1 MVIWAIVFGM
11 LAGWMLAVDPMGAVV
26 GGLFGALA
34 GWLLLRSVRNEILRA
49 VAPLQAEIERLKG
62 AALPNADVSTTVPA
76 AVVLP
81 AVVPSEEPAASA
93 PEAPPLI
100 EASHSPS
107 EPGLLAVMLAQA
119 RTWLLGGNTIV
130 RVGLLLLFVGLAF
143 LANYAAQAGLF
154 PIELRLTFVAVVG
167 IALLAFGFSTRESKA
182 GFALALQGGGVAV
195 IYLTLFAAARLF
207 DVVPLGVAFG
217 LMVVVCA
224 LGCAL
229 ALLQNAQSLAFT
241 SFLGGF
247 AVPLLLPGDDGSVLA
262 LFGYYTLLNLAVL
275 FIAGRRSW
283 RSLNLL
289 GFTATFGTATLWGL
303 SSYDPADFWLAQG
316 FLILSVLIYIAAGL
330 LYSQRTPGKLG
341 GVVDTTLVFG
351 PAIAGFG
358 LQAGLVSDRP
368 FGAAFSALGFAVLY
382 LGIVALFGRR
392 RMAEMRVMSEAMLAI
407 GVGFVTLAIPLAL
420 GAHWTSAAWA
430 LEGAGAFFVGMRQS
444 RSLPRFFG
452 LVLQTVAALLFLGN
466 LNANIAPL
474 PFVNDTFP
482 GAMLVSLSLLATA
495 WWLRVPLA
503 HEGSPLAARY
513 GAFEARLGEPVFLA
527 GFALWWI
534 GFAAEAFRVQPGLLA
549 VSPPIA
555 VFPPATADLLAMLV
569 FVASAWG
576 AQAVARRTAW
586 TAAAGPARVTFLAL
600 WLGFLAMLLDHG
612 WVLEGAHPAIWAAAV
627 VLHLH
632 ALARQEEAS
641 TNGGATLVMRSA
653 HISGVWLLLAMLSNA
668 LAFGIDRA
676 HLWDTA
682 WAAVVFLVAAT
693 TVLLLLA
700 LWAGPALPPAPG
712 RRWPLAQH
720 AADYA
725 WTAAVPLAVLLAGG
739 TLVTALFAAGDARPL
754 PYVPLINPVDLSVML
769 SIATLALWWRTVRT
783 SNLPGST
790 RVRQWFLPGTLAV
803 LGFALLNGAW
813 LRLSHQTFGV
823 AWNGDALLGSFMVQT
838 GAAILWA
845 LAALA
850 LMLVARHRAH
860 RALWLAG
867 AGLLT
872 LTVAKLLLVDLAN
885 AGGGARVVAFI
896 GVGTLMLIIGYVA
909 PLPPRLARE
918 DQPA

>member
-1 MVIWAIVFGM
+1 MVIWGLVIGM
-11 LAGWMLAVDPMGAVV
+11 LAGMMLAGDLVGAVI
-26 GGLFGALA
+26 GGGFGALA
-34 GWLLLRSVRNEILRA
+34 GRLLLRSVRNEILRA
-49 VAPLQAEIERLKG
+49 VAPLQAEIERLRG
-62 AALPNADVSTTVPA
+62 AALPDSVANATAPA

-81 AVVPSEEPAASA
+81 EVAPSEGSPASA
-93 PEAPPLI
+93 PEALSPI
-100 EASHSPS
+100 EAAHIPS
-107 EPGLLAVMLAQA
+107 EPSFLAVKFAQA

-130 RVGLLLLFVGLAF
+130 RVGLLLLFLGLAF

-154 PIELRLTFVAVVG
+154 PVELRLALVAGVG
-167 IALLAFGFSTRESKA
+167 IALLVFGFLTREARA

-195 IYLTLFAAARLF
+195 IYLTLFAATRLF
-207 DVVPLGVAFG
+207 DLVPLGVAFG

-247 AVPLLLPGDDGSVLA
+247 AVPLLLPGDGGSALA

-316 FLILSVLIYIAAGL
+316 FLILSILIYIAAGIT
-330 LYSQRTPGKLG
+330 YSQRTPSRLG
-341 GVVDTTLVFG
+341 GAVDTTLVFG

-358 LQAGLVSDRP
+358 LQVGLVSDQP
-368 FGAAFSALGFAVLY
+368 FGPAFSALGFAGLY
-382 LGIVALFGRR
+382 LGIVALLGRR

-444 RSLPRFFG
+444 RPMPRFFG
-452 LVLQTVAALLFLGN
+452 LVLQAVAALLFLGS
-466 LNANIAPL
+466 LDTNIATL
-474 PFVNDTFP
+474 PFLNDTFS
-482 GAMLVSLSLLATA
+482 GAFLVALSLFATA
-495 WWLRVPLA
+495 WWLRAPLA
-503 HEGSPLAARY
+503 HGGSPLEARY
-513 GAFEARLGEPVFLA
+513 GAFEARLGKPVFLA
-527 GFALWWI
+527 GFVIWWV
-534 GFAAEAFRVQPGLLA
+534 GFAFEAFREQPGLLA
-549 VSPPIA
+549 DSPSNAI
-555 VFPPATADLLAMLV
+555 FHPATADLLAMLA

-576 AQAVARRTAW
+576 AQTLARRTAW
-586 TAAAGPARVTFLAL
+586 PAAAEPARVTFLAL
-600 WLGFLAMLLDHG
+600 WLGFLAMLLDQG
-612 WVLEGAHPAIWAAAV
+612 WVLGGAHPVIWATAV

-632 ALARQEEAS
+632 TLARQDQ
-641 TNGGATLVMRSA
+641 ATTSHRAAPLLRAA
-653 HISGVWLLLAMLSNA
+653 HISGVWLLLAMLSNV

-682 WAAVVFLVAAT
+682 WAAVILLVAAT
-693 TVLLLLA
+693 IVLLLLT
-700 LWAGPALPPAPG
+700 LWAGRALTSEPG

-720 AADYA
+720 AAAYA
-725 WTAAVPLAVLLAGG
+725 WAAAVPVAVLLAGG
-739 TLVTALFAAGDARPL
+739 TLVTALFASGNAYPL
-754 PYVPLINPVDLSVML
+754 PYVPLLNPVDLSVML
-769 SIATLALWWRTVRT
+769 AIVTLALWWRTVRT
-783 SNLPGST
+783 SSVSGIA
-790 RVRQWFLPGTLAV
+790 RVGQWFPSSTLAV

-813 LRLSHQTFGV
+813 LRISHQVFGV

-838 GAAILWA
+838 GTAILWT

-850 LMLVARHRAH
+850 LMLVARRRAD

-896 GVGTLMLIIGYVA
+896 GVGTLMLVIGYVA